1 MGAAMV
7 GENEARISG
16 AWRQPVL
23 AVGLTLWLGAYWFSS
38 DAGIHRLSLFVLV
51 LPGVLLN
58 LESLKA
64 VMRRESWVY
73 IAVGLLVYQWLSRSW
88 SGGEGEAV
96 SEGYWLDV
104 MMMMVLLG
112 GMLAV
117 AESALV
123 RRWILPTLGVTAALG
138 SLYSLLVYYSD
149 ADRSV
154 AEDRLRHMLVYDHGL
169 NPVLTGLL
177 FSFGALVV
185 IGQTTEGGKWRWG
198 WLAALVVVVL
208 GMLASQSR
216 GAILAFGFGGLV
228 FLLLKKRKTVPAVL
242 VSGGTTLAFFG
253 VLMWVQS
260 GTEAAKDL
268 IGRGETGRFEI
279 YGWFFNQMGGLDG
292 VIGKGMGHASTI
304 PEEELGWFIEH
315 PHSIY
320 VTQFFLTGAIG
331 TGLMLL
337 ALMMGVQ
344 AAWKLAQR
352 GEVLWLALLGGF
364 CIALF
369 FDGSHVFSVFSS
381 GRIEPLLLV
390 FPAAMAVGRVG
401 REEKPKGSHVL
412 PGG

>member
-88 SGGEGEAV
+88 SGGEGDAV
-96 SEGYWLDV
+96 SEGHWLDV

-123 RRWILPTLGVTAALG
+123 RRWILPTLGVIAALG

-154 AEDRLRHMLVYDHGL
+154 AEDL
-169 NPVLTGLL
+169 
-177 FSFGALVV
+177 S
-185 IGQTTEGGKWRWG
+185 
-198 WLAALVVVVL
+198 
-208 GMLASQSR
+208 
-216 GAILAFGFGGLV
+216 
-228 FLLLKKRKTVPAVL
+228 
-242 VSGGTTLAFFG
+242 
-253 VLMWVQS
+253 
-260 GTEAAKDL
+260 L
-268 IGRGETGRFEI
+268 IHI
-279 YGWFFNQMGGLDG
+279 
-292 VIGKGMGHASTI
+292 
-304 PEEELGWFIEH
+304 
-315 PHSIY
+315 
-320 VTQFFLTGAIG
+320 
-331 TGLMLL
+331 
-337 ALMMGVQ
+337 
-344 AAWKLAQR
+344 
-352 GEVLWLALLGGF
+352 
-364 CIALF
+364 
-369 FDGSHVFSVFSS
+369 
-381 GRIEPLLLV
+381 
-390 FPAAMAVGRVG
+390 
-401 REEKPKGSHVL
+401 
-412 PGG
+412 